1 MVLSRMMTTNNS
13 PQKKTIY
20 DGTLAMKSL
29 KGPKKNT
36 LLVSYF
42 IHHVRVF
49 IASLGHLTRNPL
61 ASLMTSAVIAIA
73 LALPANMFIAINN
86 VSDMSVGWDSSTI
99 ISLFLKTSISDKQA
113 EDLAKQL
120 RLHKDIESIKI
131 TTKEQGLKTFKELSG
146 FGDALKYL
154 TTNPLP
160 VVIKVK
166 PVIDPQRPDKINH
179 LVAELRN
186 KKEVEI
192 AQLDMQWVKR
202 LYSILALANQGV
214 WIIGSLLAL
223 AVLLI
228 IGNTIRLDIQNRREE
243 IEVAKLI
250 GASNAFI
257 RRPFLYTGLWYG
269 LSGGMLAWLLT
280 TVSLQLLS
288 APVQQ
293 LANQYDSNFHLVGLS
308 LDNALLMVAISCL
321 LGLGGSWMAVG
332 RHLSEIEPT

>member
-1 MVLSRMMTTNNS
+1 MAQSR
-13 PQKKTIY
+13 
-20 DGTLAMKSL
+20 
-29 KGPKKNT
+29 GPKKNT
-36 LLVSYF
+36 LMMSYF
-42 IHHVRVF
+42 IHHLRVF

-61 ASLMTSAVIAIA
+61 ASFMTSAVIAIA

-86 VSDMSVGWDSSTI
+86 VSQMSVGWDSSTV
-99 ISLFLKTSISDKQA
+99 ISLFLKTSIDEKQA
-113 EDLAKQL
+113 KKLAKKL
-120 RLHKDIESIKI
+120 RLHKDIESIQI
-131 TTKEQGLKTFKELSG
+131 TTKEQGLETFKELSG
-146 FGDALKYL
+146 FGDALKFL

-160 VVIKVK
+160 IVLKIKPIV
-166 PVIDPQRPDKINH
+166 DPQRPDKINH
-179 LVAELRN
+179 LVKELKA

-192 AQLDMQWVKR
+192 AQLDIQWVKR
-202 LYSILALANQGV
+202 LYSILELAHKGV

-250 GASNAFI
+250 GASDAFI

-269 LSGGMLAWLLT
+269 LSGGLLAWLLT
-280 TVSLQLLS
+280 SISLQLLS
-288 APVQQ
+288 EPIHN
-293 LANQYDSNFHLVGLS
+293 LAALYNSNFHLTGLS
-308 LDNALLMVAISCL
+308 LEDALFMVGISCL

>member
-1 MVLSRMMTTNNS
+1 MASSR
-13 PQKKTIY
+13 Q
-20 DGTLAMKSL
+20 
-29 KGPKKNT
+29 GPKKHT

-42 IHHVRVF
+42 IHHIRVF

-61 ASLMTSAVIAIA
+61 ASFMTSAVIAIA
-73 LALPANMFIAINN
+73 LALPANMFIAISN

-99 ISLFLKTSISDKQA
+99 ISLFLNTDVNEKQA
-113 EDLAKQL
+113 EKLATKL

-146 FGDALKYL
+146 FGDALKFL

-160 VVIKVK
+160 IVIKVK
-166 PVIDPQRPDKINH
+166 PIVDPQRPDKINQ
-179 LVAELRN
+179 LVDELRK
-186 KKEVEI
+186 KKEVEL

-202 LYSILALANQGV
+202 LYSILELANKAV

-250 GASNAFI
+250 GASDAFI

-280 TVSLQLLS
+280 SVSLQLLS
-288 APVQQ
+288 SPVQQ
-293 LANQYDSNFHLVGLS
+293 LANLYDSNFHLTGLS
-308 LDNALLMVAISCL
+308 LDHALSMVAISCL

>member
-1 MVLSRMMTTNNS
+1 MAQS
-13 PQKKTIY
+13 Q
-20 DGTLAMKSL
+20 
-29 KGPKKNT
+29 GPKKNT
-36 LLVSYF
+36 LMMSYF
-42 IHHVRVF
+42 IHHLRVF

-61 ASLMTSAVIAIA
+61 ASFMTSAVIAIA

-86 VSDMSVGWDSSTI
+86 VSQMSVGWDSSTV
-99 ISLFLKTSISDKQA
+99 ISLFLKTSIDQKQA
-113 EDLAKQL
+113 EKLAKKL
-120 RLHKDIESIKI
+120 RLHKDIESIQI
-131 TTKEQGLKTFKELSG
+131 TTKEQGLETFKELSG
-146 FGDALKYL
+146 FGDALKFL

-160 VVIKVK
+160 IVLKIKPIV
-166 PVIDPQRPDKINH
+166 DPQRPDKINH
-179 LVAELRN
+179 LVKELKA

-192 AQLDMQWVKR
+192 AQLDIQWVKR
-202 LYSILALANQGV
+202 LYSILELAHKGV

-250 GASNAFI
+250 GASDAFI

-269 LSGGMLAWLLT
+269 LSGGLLAWLLT
-280 TVSLQLLS
+280 SISLQLLS
-288 APVQQ
+288 GPVHN
-293 LANQYDSNFHLVGLS
+293 LATLYNSNFHLTGLS
-308 LDNALLMVAISCL
+308 PEDALSMVGISCL

>member
-1 MVLSRMMTTNNS
+1 MAQSR
-13 PQKKTIY
+13 
-20 DGTLAMKSL
+20 
-29 KGPKKNT
+29 GPKKNT
-36 LLVSYF
+36 LMMSYF
-42 IHHVRVF
+42 IHHLRVF

-61 ASLMTSAVIAIA
+61 ASFMTSAVIAIA

-86 VSDMSVGWDSSTI
+86 VSQMSVGWDSSTV
-99 ISLFLKTSISDKQA
+99 ISIFLKTSIDQNQA
-113 EDLAKQL
+113 EKLAKKL
-120 RLHKDIESIKI
+120 RLHKDIESIQI
-131 TTKEQGLKTFKELSG
+131 TTKEQGLETFKELSG
-146 FGDALKYL
+146 FGDALKFL

-160 VVIKVK
+160 IVLKIKPIV
-166 PVIDPQRPDKINH
+166 DPQRPDKINH
-179 LVAELRN
+179 LVKELKT

-192 AQLDMQWVKR
+192 AQLDIQWVKR
-202 LYSILALANQGV
+202 LYSILELAHKGV

-250 GASNAFI
+250 GASDAFI

-269 LSGGMLAWLLT
+269 LSGGLLAWLLT
-280 TVSLQLLS
+280 SISLQLLS
-288 APVQQ
+288 GPVHN
-293 LANQYDSNFHLVGLS
+293 LAVLYNSNFHLTGLS
-308 LDNALLMVAISCL
+308 LKDALSMVGISCL